1 MSHLGDE
8 RSRSAPT
15 YNVYVIELDPSL
27 RTGEKPAVYVGE
39 TTRTPEERF
48 EQHKAGYRSSK
59 WVRKF
64 GVRLRPRL
72 YRSYNPIA
80 TREEAIAIEKR
91 LGEKLAARG
100 YTVFGAH

>member
-1 MSHLGDE
+1 MTHQETDTP
-8 RSRSAPT
+8 RSTPT

-27 RTGEKPAVYVGE
+27 RAGEKPAVYVGE

-80 TREEAIAIEKR
+80 TREEAKAIEKR

-100 YTVFGAH
+100 YTVFGGH